1 MAMGV
6 FIIVGNILIRVSSKA
21 RNERVEDAA
30 NAKQP
35 SAPATLSDG
44 AKLPRR
50 TIARESAVAVSIKSA
65 IIAFPVLAMALASPV
80 AAASFAD
87 VLRAMAADH
96 PRLRSAEQTAR
107 AGRAEVRASE
117 AAFRPQLAVFADAG
131 FNRNRLTDRA
141 NTALLPGL
149 RASQLVYDGG
159 RTGAEVEQRRARA
172 EALGVQQR
180 QELALLG
187 ARLSEA
193 FLEWSRQQALLQ
205 IAEDQVAALGKLK
218 ATVDAIASYDRGRAS
233 DVALVATRLSQ
244 AEATRDQRR
253 VAIADARALVRQA
266 AASDVEPSGDMP
278 SVVPFLPPS
287 LAAAFDRIDTTPMV
301 AVAQLQSREAEAG
314 VRAARAWWRPQLSVE
329 AASYSQQRFDGSA
342 NIFGAVDVR
351 LRATI
356 SPIDGGGGAARAAA
370 ARATASAAEFDVA
383 QARRSL
389 RDEIERQWTAVATRG
404 ARLGP
409 LSTLVDNTD
418 ASRDVVFEQFRIG
431 RRSILD
437 LLSFE
442 IDRFSARVQ
451 LESERRDQLAAQ
463 YRLLAALDL
472 LAPSFVPATGPA

>member
-1 MAMGV
+1 MTVKGARTLRDRLFAASSAAAATV
-6 FIIVGNILIRVSSKA
+6 IV
-21 RNERVEDAA
+21 
-30 NAKQP
+30 
-35 SAPATLSDG
+35 
-44 AKLPRR
+44 
-50 TIARESAVAVSIKSA
+50 
-65 IIAFPVLAMALASPV
+65 AMATSEPA

-87 VLRAMAADH
+87 VFRAMAANH
-96 PRLRSAEQTAR
+96 PRLRSAEQTAL
-107 AGRAEVRASE
+107 AGRAELRASE

-131 FNRNRLTDRA
+131 LNRNGLTDRA
-141 NTALLPGL
+141 NTALLPGV
-149 RASQLVYDGG
+149 RATQLVYDGG
-159 RTGAEVEQRRARA
+159 RTAAVVERRRARA
-172 EALGVQQR
+172 EALDVQQR
-180 QELALLG
+180 QELAMLG

-205 IAEDQVAALGKLK
+205 IAEQQVAALGKLK
-218 ATVDAIASYDRGRAS
+218 ETVDAIAGFDRGRAS

-244 AEATRDQRR
+244 AEATRDQRL
-253 VAIADARALVRQA
+253 VAIADSRALVRQA
-266 AASDVEPSGDMP
+266 AASDVEPTGDMP
-278 SVVPFLPPS
+278 SVVPFLPQS
-287 LAAAFDRIDTTPMV
+287 LGAAFDRIDATPIV
-301 AVAQLQSREAEAG
+301 TVAQLQSREAQAE
-314 VRAARAWWRPQLSVE
+314 VRAAQTWWRPQLTVE
-329 AASYSQQRFDGSA
+329 AASFSQQRFDGSA

-370 ARATASAAEFDVA
+370 ARATSSAAEFDVV

-389 RDEIERQWTAVATRG
+389 RDEIERQWTAASARG
-404 ARLGP
+404 ARIAP
-409 LSTLVDNTD
+409 LSRLVDNTD

-472 LAPSFVPATGPA
+472 LAPSFVPPTGPA